1 MTRRV
6 TIQTPLG
13 QALQFRQLRGHEGL
27 SELYA
32 LDIDLLSTD
41 KSIDAKAL
49 LGKSATVVV
58 ETDGGGKR
66 YIDGLVSR
74 FGLQGQDHS
83 LYSYKLTLRPW
94 LWLATLRSDFR
105 IFQFKTVPDIIQDVL
120 GLYGQPFKLKLSRG
134 YRAWDY
140 CVQYHESDFDFVA
153 RLCEHEGI
161 YYHFQHA
168 AGQHT
173 LVFAD
178 DIEAGHDP
186 LPGGAAIP
194 FHPPEKVAVA
204 EQECILSWQVLQDVH
219 PGRHYNDDYD
229 FKKPKADLSNMRQTP
244 PGHANDKYEQYEWP
258 GGYTEFAD
266 GETYARVRL
275 EQQLS
280 PRHIARATSNRR
292 ELGPG
297 YTLTLTNHPREDQN
311 QDYLILAVHY
321 EFQENPQVSEGSGG
335 SGSQQKFSLVLQ
347 PKSVIYRPQR
357 KTPKPRTHGPQTAIV
372 VGPAGEEIWVD
383 QYGRVKVQFHWDR
396 EGKMDENSSCWVRVS
411 TAWAGPKFGA
421 VFTPRIGM
429 EVIIDF
435 LNGDPDYPI
444 LTGCVYN
451 ATNMPPWGLPD
462 NATQSGW
469 LTRSSKGGAPG
480 AGQKN
485 GAGDANAIRFE
496 DKAGQ
501 EQLWLHAQKD
511 QLTEVEHDEDKW
523 VGNDRRKT
531 IDGNETN
538 VVHKNRTETVDQNE
552 TITVHQNRTET
563 VDLDE
568 TITIHHNR
576 SETVDLN
583 ETISIGIN
591 RTETVGANET
601 VSIGSNRSVTIGGNK
616 TETIALAKAETIG
629 LAKALSIGLGYQ
641 TSVGAAMNTSVGGFQ
656 ADQVGLYKNVLV
668 AGGDYSTTV
677 SSGSKTV
684 TAAKTIVLTAGDG
697 ASVLT
702 MTDDSISLS
711 IGSSTMVLK
720 KDGTVTVNGKDI
732 KQVASSDITHQ
743 AGGTVKVVASNIH
756 DN

>member
-13 QALQFRQLRGHEGL
+13 QALQFRQLRGHEAL

-32 LDIDLLSTD
+32 LDIDLVSTD
-41 KSIDAKAL
+41 KGIDPKAL

-66 YIDGLVSR
+66 YIDGIVSR

-83 LYSYKLTLRPW
+83 LYSYKLILRPW

-105 IFQFKTVPDIIQDVL
+105 IFQFKSVPDILQDVL
-120 GLYGQPFKLKLSRG
+120 GVYGQPFKLKLSRG

-140 CVQYHESDFDFVA
+140 CVQYHESDHDFVA

-161 YYHFQHA
+161 YTYYQHA

-204 EQECILSWQVLQDVH
+204 DKECILSWQMLQDVH

-229 FKKPKADLSNMRQTP
+229 FKKPKADLSNMRQNP
-244 PGHANDKYEQYEWP
+244 PGHAHDKYELYEWP
-258 GGYTEFAD
+258 GGFTEFSD

-280 PRHIARATSNRR
+280 PRHIAQATSNRR
-292 ELGPG
+292 ELSPG

-321 EFQENPQVSEGSGG
+321 EFHENPQVSEGSGT
-335 SGSQQKFSLVLQ
+335 GSQQKFSLALQ
-347 PKSVIYRPQR
+347 PKSVPYRPQR
-357 KTPKPRTHGPQTAIV
+357 KTPKPRTHGPQTAVV

-411 TAWAGPKFGA
+411 TAWAGSNFGA

-451 ATNMPPWGLPD
+451 AANMPPWGLPD

-501 EQLWLHAQKD
+501 EQLWFHAQKD

-531 IDGNETN
+531 VDGNETN
-538 VVHKNRTETVDQNE
+538 VIHKNRTETVDLNE

-563 VDLDE
+563 VDLNE
-568 TITIHHNR
+568 TITIHQNR
-576 SETVDLN
+576 TETVDLN
-583 ETISIGIN
+583 ETIAIGVN

-601 VSIGSNRSVTIGGNK
+601 ISIGSNRSVSIGGNK

-641 TSVGAAMNTSVGGFQ
+641 TSVGAAMNTTVGGFKTE
-656 ADQVGLYKNVLV
+656 QVGLYKRVDVL
-668 AGGDYSTTV
+668 AGDYSTTV
-677 SSGSKTV
+677 HAGNRLI
-684 TAAKTIVLTAGDG
+684 TASQNIALSAGDG
-697 ASVLT
+697 GAKIT
-702 MTDDSISLS
+702 MSADSITLVVGDSS
-711 IGSSTMVLK
+711 IELK
-720 KDGTVTVNGKDI
+720 KNG
-732 KQVASSDITHQ
+732 DITLSGVTLKQ
-743 AGGTVKVVASNIH
+743 AFSSKIVDASGEIH
-756 DN
+756 EN

>member
-13 QALQFRQLRGHEGL
+13 PALQFRQLRGHEAL

-32 LDIDLLSTD
+32 LDIDLVSTD
-41 KSIDAKAL
+41 KGLDPKAL

-58 ETDGGGKR
+58 ETDGGGRR

-83 LYSYKLTLRPW
+83 LYSYKLILRPW
-94 LWLATLRSDFR
+94 PWLATLRSDVRF
-105 IFQFKTVPDIIQDVL
+105 FQFKSVPEIIQDVL
-120 GLYGQPFKLKLSRG
+120 GPYGQPFKLKLS
-134 YRAWDY
+134 
-140 CVQYHESDFDFVA
+140 
-153 RLCEHEGI
+153 
-161 YYHFQHA
+161 
-168 AGQHT
+168 
-173 LVFAD
+173 
-178 DIEAGHDP
+178 
-186 LPGGAAIP
+186 
-194 FHPPEKVAVA
+194 
-204 EQECILSWQVLQDVH
+204 
-219 PGRHYNDDYD
+219 
-229 FKKPKADLSNMRQTP
+229 
-244 PGHANDKYEQYEWP
+244 
-258 GGYTEFAD
+258 
-266 GETYARVRL
+266 
-275 EQQLS
+275 
-280 PRHIARATSNRR
+280 
-292 ELGPG
+292 PG
-297 YTLTLTNHPREDQN
+297 YTLTLTNHPRQDQN

-321 EFQENPQVSEGSGG
+321 EFQENPQVSEGAGG
-335 SGSQQKFSLVLQ
+335 SGSQQTFSLALQ
-347 PKSVIYRPQR
+347 PKSVPYRTQR

-396 EGKMDENSSCWVRVS
+396 EGKMDENASCWVRVS
-411 TAWAGPKFGA
+411 TAWAGSNFGA

-451 ATNMPPWGLPD
+451 AANMPPWGLPD
-462 NATQSGW
+462 NATQSGL

-496 DKAGQ
+496 DKAGA

-531 IDGNETN
+531 VDGNETN
-538 VVHKNRTETVDQNE
+538 VIHKNRTETVDQNE

-563 VDLDE
+563 VDLNE
-568 TITIHHNR
+568 TITIHQNR

-583 ETISIGIN
+583 ETIAIGVN
-591 RTETVGANET
+591 RSESVGANET

-629 LAKALSIGLGYQ
+629 LAKALSIGAAYQ
-641 TSVGAAMNTSVGGFQ
+641 VSVGGLMNTTVGLAQAEEVGLSQSSVVGKSRSAQIGDNDSLQVGKDQAIEVHGKRLLKVKDASATEVGGAHDLKVQKDRTVSVHGAATTAVAGKYTLSSGATLSIDGQNVKISGMSSIALSVGASTIEIGPGTISINAP
-656 ADQVGLYKNVLV
+656 LV
-668 AGGDYSTTV
+668 
-677 SSGSKTV
+677 K
-684 TAAKTIVLTAGDG
+684 I
-697 ASVLT
+697 
-702 MTDDSISLS
+702 
-711 IGSSTMVLK
+711 
-720 KDGTVTVNGKDI
+720 NC
-732 KQVASSDITHQ
+732 
-743 AGGTVKVVASNIH
+743 
-756 DN
+756 

>member
-204 EQECILSWQVLQDVH
+204 EQECILTWQVLQDVH

-501 EQLWLHAQKD
+501 EQLWFHAQKD

-538 VVHKNRTETVDQNE
+538 VVHKNRTETVGINE
-552 TITVHQNRTET
+552 SVTIGA
-563 VDLDE
+563 
-568 TITIHHNR
+568 NR
-576 SETVDLN
+576 SVN
-583 ETISIGIN
+583 IGGSK
-591 RTETVGANET
+591 TETVG
-601 VSIGSNRSVTIGGNK
+601 G
-616 TETIALAKAETIG
+616 AKAETIAA
-629 LAKALSIGLGYQ
+629 AKALTIGAAYQ
-641 TSVGAAMNTSVGGFQ
+641 VTVGAAMNETIG
-656 ADQVGLYKNVLV
+656 
-668 AGGDYSTTV
+668 
-677 SSGSKTV
+677 
-684 TAAKTIVLTAGDG
+684 AAKFTEVGAASAEIVGADKSIAVRGTFATDAGDAVTVQTG
-697 ASVLT
+697 ASVLS
-702 MTDDSISLS
+702 MKS
-711 IGSSTMVLK
+711 
-720 KDGTVTVNGKDI
+720 DGTVDLGAKEIKLHTSGGYLLIKDGGSIEISGTDITIKTAAGQVHIDSAGIIKAAGTDVTMTAGIGKVNVDPGGIVDI
-732 KQVASSDITHQ
+732 K
-743 AGGTVKVVASNIH
+743 GPMVKINT
-756 DN
+756 

>member
-186 LPGGAAIP
+186 LPGGATIP

-204 EQECILSWQVLQDVH
+204 EQECILTWQVLQDVH

-538 VVHKNRTETVDQNE
+538 VVHKNRTETVGINE
-552 TITVHQNRTET
+552 SVTIGA
-563 VDLDE
+563 
-568 TITIHHNR
+568 NR
-576 SETVDLN
+576 SVN
-583 ETISIGIN
+583 IGGSK
-591 RTETVGANET
+591 TETVG
-601 VSIGSNRSVTIGGNK
+601 G
-616 TETIALAKAETIG
+616 AKAETIAA
-629 LAKALSIGLGYQ
+629 AKALTIGAAYQ
-641 TSVGAAMNTSVGGFQ
+641 VTVGAAMNETIG
-656 ADQVGLYKNVLV
+656 
-668 AGGDYSTTV
+668 
-677 SSGSKTV
+677 
-684 TAAKTIVLTAGDG
+684 AAKFTEVGAASAEIVGADKSIAVRGTFATDAGDAVTVQTG
-697 ASVLT
+697 ASVLS
-702 MTDDSISLS
+702 MKS
-711 IGSSTMVLK
+711 
-720 KDGTVTVNGKDI
+720 DGTVDLGAKEIKLHTSGGYLLIKDGGSIEISGTDITIKTAAGQVHIDSAGIIKAAGTDVTMTAGIGKVNVDPGGIVDI
-732 KQVASSDITHQ
+732 K
-743 AGGTVKVVASNIH
+743 GPMVKINT
-756 DN
+756 